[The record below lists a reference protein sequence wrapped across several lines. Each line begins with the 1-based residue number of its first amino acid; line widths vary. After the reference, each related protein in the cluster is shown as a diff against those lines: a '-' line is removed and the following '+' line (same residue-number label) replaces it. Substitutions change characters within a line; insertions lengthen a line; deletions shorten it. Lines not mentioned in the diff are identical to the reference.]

1 MPADPE
7 IILEDLQKIFDSI
20 FLDSPPLT
28 GETTAKDVPEW
39 DSLTHISLL
48 VAIEQCFKIRFR
60 IGEVEA
66 AKNIADLVAII
77 GSHLA

>member
-7 IILEDLQKIFDSI
+7 FILEDLQKIFDSI
-20 FLDSPPLT
+20 FLDSPTLT

-48 VAIEQCFKIRFR
+48 VAIEQRFKIRFR

>member
-28 GETTAKDVPEW
+28 GETAAKDVPEW

-48 VAIEQCFKIRFR
+48 VAIEQRFKIRFR

>member
-1 MPADPE
+1 M
-7 IILEDLQKIFDSI
+7 
-20 FLDSPPLT
+20 
-28 GETTAKDVPEW
+28 PEW

-48 VAIEQCFKIRFR
+48 VAIEQRFKIRFR

>member
-1 MPADPE
+1 MPTDPNT
-7 IILEDLQKIFDSI
+7 ILSDLQTIFDTI
-20 FLDSPPLT
+20 FLDSPILT

-48 VAIEQCFKIRFR
+48 VAIEQRFKIRFR
-60 IGEVEA
+60 IGEVEG